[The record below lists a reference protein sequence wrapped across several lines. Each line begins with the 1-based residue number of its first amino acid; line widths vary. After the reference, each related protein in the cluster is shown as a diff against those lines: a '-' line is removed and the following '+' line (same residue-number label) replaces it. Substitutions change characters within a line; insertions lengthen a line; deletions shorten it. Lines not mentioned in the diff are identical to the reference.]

1 MAQACFRLDPTV
13 RRLDG
18 GRVLVGG
25 TPLKLV
31 RLTPGGASIIDR
43 IEAGQPVALGTK
55 ARTVIERFVD
65 DGILHPDPGPDP
77 IRAQDVTI
85 VIPVRDRPDG
95 LAATLASIG
104 PVKRVVVVD
113 DGSLDPDAT
122 LRVARLAGA
131 DVEIRATNGGP
142 AAARNTGLAQVTT
155 DVVAFVDAG
164 CTPEPGWLEVLLGH
178 LTDPSVALVAGRIGG
193 RPLRRGGSLARY
205 ESVRS
210 ALDLGPLPAPVR
222 PGSRVAYVPAACLVG
237 RTRVINGLGG
247 FAAAMHVGEDVDL
260 VWRLVE
266 SGYRVRYEP
275 SARAGH
281 DDRTELR
288 AWASRRFDYGR
299 SAAPL
304 ARLHPG
310 NLRPLGVSG
319 WTAAV
324 WALVAAG
331 RPGAAGLLATG
342 TGLALTTRLR
352 GLDHPV
358 RDGLGLAW
366 RGHLGAGRV
375 LASAVTRTWWPVALA
390 AAISSKRAR
399 TVLAV
404 AAAGP
409 ALVDWIRERPPLD
422 PLRWTA
428 LRLSDDAAYGAGVW
442 IGCIHERIAE
452 PVLPSFRNWPG
463 R

>member
-1 MAQACFRLDPTV
+1 VVQAFYRLDPTV

-25 TPLKLV
+25 TPLKLI
-31 RLTPGGASIIDR
+31 RLTPGGASIIDG
-43 IEAGQPVALGTK
+43 IEAGQPVALGAK

-65 DGILHPDPGPDP
+65 DGILHPHPGSSLFT
-77 IRAQDVTI
+77 AQDVTV

-95 LAATLASIG
+95 LATTLGSIG
-104 PVKRVVVVD
+104 PVKSVLVVD

-122 LRVARLAGA
+122 LRVAGLGGA
-131 DVEIRATNGGP
+131 DVVTRAANGGP

-155 DVVAFVDAG
+155 DVVAFIDAG
-164 CTPEPGWLEVLLGH
+164 CAPEPGWLDALLVH

-193 RPLRRGGSLARY
+193 RPLISARPLARY

-237 RTRVINGLGG
+237 RTSVISGLGG

-288 AWASRRFDYGR
+288 AWARRRFDYGR

-304 ARLHPG
+304 ARRHPG
-310 NLRPLGVSG
+310 NLRPLGISG

-331 RPGAAGLLATG
+331 RPDAAGLLATG
-342 TGLALTTRLR
+342 TGLALAARLR

-358 RDGLGLAW
+358 REGLALAW

-375 LASAVTRTWWPVALA
+375 LASTMTRTWWPVALA
-390 AAISSKRAR
+390 AAVRSKRAR
-399 TVLAV
+399 TLLAV
-404 AAAGP
+404 AAAAP
-409 ALVDWIRERPPLD
+409 AVVDWLRERPPID

-428 LRLSDDAAYGAGVW
+428 FRLGDDAAYGAGVW
-442 IGCIHERIAE
+442 VGCIQERVAE
-452 PVLPSFRNWPG
+452 PLLPSFRNWPG